1 MTPTRSRQNRR
12 PGFLEGTA
20 GIAMALLT
28 LSGQI
33 DNSWL
38 RALAIC
44 DSRHPR
50 GLTFFRPYRGK
61 VAFLIALMLAALFS
75 DYSPPC

>member
-1 MTPTRSRQNRR
+1 LANTLFDQLLAAFDEQLPLGYDSYTLLGRIDA

-38 RALAIC
+38 RALAI
-44 DSRHPR
+44 
-50 GLTFFRPYRGK
+50 L
-61 VAFLIALMLAALFS
+61 
-75 DYSPPC
+75 